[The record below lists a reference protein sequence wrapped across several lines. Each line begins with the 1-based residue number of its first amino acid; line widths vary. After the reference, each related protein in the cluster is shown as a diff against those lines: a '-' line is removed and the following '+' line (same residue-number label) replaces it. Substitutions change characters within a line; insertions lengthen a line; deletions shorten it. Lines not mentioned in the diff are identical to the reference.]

1 MMKRILIVLLVIVM
15 SLSFRPNSVFAD
27 SWTKGNVAVY
37 NSFDVKS
44 VSDGYQYTFYFYVNG
59 GTISTSDLRVFY
71 GNYEDGTSDDI
82 QVVYANALD
91 DNYTA
96 TTYTDASGTVYNLYT
111 VTCISEEKY
120 DVTYNTTTGKGL
132 GFYITK
138 SIKQNNWQ
146 AGDSYYQTPV
156 MYFSDGDPFITPKPT
171 PTNTPTPKPTI
182 EVTPTIT
189 NTSTPK
195 PTIEVT
201 PTITNTPTPK
211 PTVEV
216 TPTITNT
223 PTLEPTVEATPT
235 PVVPN
240 PDIYINVY
248 VSGWNV
254 IAEYSTGGHI
264 PISSTITLYQIYDNG
279 NKIAIDSET
288 FISGDGSISI
298 NINPTYN
305 YQYKI
310 SYTYECEDGNQYTDE
325 EWSEI
330 LKPEDEELDN
340 YRENPRIYNLRTLM
354 LYIWENVME
363 LTIPIEG
370 FEIPIK
376 TLFIWIIIASLLV
389 FFYRKFSG
397 V

>member
-1 MMKRILIVLLVIVM
+1 MKRIFIVLLVIVM
-15 SLSFRPNSVFAD
+15 LLSFGPNHVFAD

-82 QVVYANALD
+82 QVVYASSLD
-91 DNYTA
+91 DNYTS
-96 TTYTDASGTVYNLYT
+96 TTYTDAFGTVYNLYT
-111 VTCISEEKY
+111 VTCISEEEY

-132 GFYITK
+132 GFYTIK
-138 SIKQNNWQ
+138 SIKQDSWQ

-156 MYFSDGDPFITPKPT
+156 MYFTDGDPFVTPT
-171 PTNTPTPKPTI
+171 PTNTPTP
-182 EVTPTIT
+182 
-189 NTSTPK
+189 TPK
-195 PTIEVT
+195 PTETIPT
-201 PTITNTPTPK
+201 PEPTETIPTPEPTEITPTP
-211 PTVEV
+211 
-216 TPTITNT
+216 
-223 PTLEPTVEATPT
+223 EPTETIPTPT
-235 PVVPN
+235 PVIP
-240 PDIYINVY
+240 PDIDINAY

-254 IAEYSTGGHI
+254 IAEYNIINGYI
-264 PISSTITLYQIYDNG
+264 PISATITLYQIDNNG
-279 NKIAIDSET
+279 NKIAIDSDIL
-288 FISGDGSISI
+288 ISNNGSITI

-325 EWSEI
+325 EWSDI

-397 V
+397 T